1 MIRVGD
7 NSQDPKLI
15 SSLPAPASRPGVE
28 RVSFGQQLHG
38 AQQSADAQ
46 TLQGMIDR
54 IDVQAQRLIKHP
66 VPAEVAA
73 YREAVR
79 RFMKE
84 ASERIGKADKR
95 TDRRNRTLILLRE
108 VDAKLA
114 RLVEDVLA
122 GQVDS
127 LELTASINE
136 LRGMLMDLLI

>member
-7 NSQDPKLI
+7 NPQDPKLLSALGGI
-15 SSLPAPASRPGVE
+15 APRPGVE
-28 RVSFGQQLHG
+28 RANFGQQLQG
-38 AQQSADAQ
+38 AQASADTQ

-54 IDVQAQRLIKHP
+54 IDQQAQRLLRHP
-66 VPAEVAA
+66 IPAEVAA

-84 ASERIGKADKR
+84 ANERLGKAEKR
-95 TDRRNRTLILLRE
+95 TDRRNRTLVLLRE
-108 VDAKLA
+108 LDAKLA
-114 RLVEDVLA
+114 KLVEEVLS

-127 LELTASINE
+127 MELAASINE

>member
-15 SSLPAPASRPGVE
+15 SALSGLTPRSGVE
-28 RVSFGQQLHG
+28 RASFGQQLHG
-38 AQQSADAQ
+38 AQQSATAQ
-46 TLQGMIDR
+46 TLQGMIER
-54 IDVQAQRLIKHP
+54 IDAQAQRLLKHP
-66 VPAEVAA
+66 IPAEVAA

-84 ASERIGKADKR
+84 ANERLGKAEKR
-95 TDRRNRTLILLRE
+95 SDRRNRTLILLRE

-114 RLVEDVLA
+114 KLVEDVLG

-127 LELTASINE
+127 LELAASINE
-136 LRGMLMDLLI
+136 LRGMLMDLFI

>member
-7 NSQDPKLI
+7 NPQDPKLI
-15 SSLPAPASRPGVE
+15 PAIATPVPRSGVE

-38 AQQSADAQ
+38 AQQAADAQ
-46 TLQGMIDR
+46 SMQGMIDR
-54 IDVQAQRLIKHP
+54 IDAQAQRLLKHP
-66 VPAEVAA
+66 IPAEVAA

-84 ASERIGKADKR
+84 ANERIGKADKR

-114 RLVEDVLA
+114 RLVEDVLG
-122 GQVDS
+122 GQVDAMG
-127 LELTASINE
+127 LAASINE

>member
-15 SSLPAPASRPGVE
+15 SALTGLSPRPGVE
-28 RVSFGQQLHG
+28 RPSFSQQLQG
-38 AQQSADAQ
+38 AQHSSTAQ
-46 TLQGMIDR
+46 TLQGMIER
-54 IDVQAQRLIKHP
+54 IDAQAQRLLKHP

-84 ASERIGKADKR
+84 ANEKLGKAEKR

-108 VDAKLA
+108 VDSKLA
-114 RLVEDVLA
+114 KLVEDVLE
-122 GQVDS
+122 GQLDPMA
-127 LELTASINE
+127 LAASINE
-136 LRGMLMDLLI
+136 LRGMLMDLMI

>member
-15 SSLPAPASRPGVE
+15 SALTGLSPRNGVE
-28 RVSFGQQLHG
+28 RPSFSQQMQG
-38 AQQSADAQ
+38 AQHSASAQ
-46 TLQGMIDR
+46 TLQGMISK
-54 IDVQAQRLIKHP
+54 IDAQAERLLKHP

-73 YREAVR
+73 YREVVR

-84 ASERIGKADKR
+84 VNDRLGKAEKR

-114 RLVEDVLA
+114 KLVEDVLE

-127 LELTASINE
+127 MALAASINE
-136 LRGMLMDLLI
+136 LRGMLMDFFI

>member
-15 SSLPAPASRPGVE
+15 SALTGLSPRPGVE
-28 RVSFGQQLHG
+28 RPSFSQQLHG
-38 AQQSADAQ
+38 AQQSSTAQ
-46 TLQGMIDR
+46 TLQGMIER
-54 IDVQAQRLIKHP
+54 IDAQAQRLLKHP

-84 ASERIGKADKR
+84 ANEKLGKAEKR

-108 VDAKLA
+108 VDSKLA
-114 RLVEDVLA
+114 KLVEDVLE
-122 GQVDS
+122 GQLDPMA
-127 LELTASINE
+127 LAASINE
-136 LRGMLMDLLI
+136 LRGMLMDLMI

>member
-15 SSLPAPASRPGVE
+15 APLAAPAPRAGVE

-54 IDVQAQRLIKHP
+54 IDAQAQRLIKHP
-66 VPAEVAA
+66 IPAEVAA

-127 LELTASINE
+127 LDLTASINE

>member
-15 SSLPAPASRPGVE
+15 PALGAPPRVGVE
-28 RVSFGQQLHG
+28 RASFGQQLQG
-38 AQQSADAQ
+38 ARAAADTQ
-46 TLQGMIDR
+46 TLQGMIER
-54 IDVQAQRLIKHP
+54 IDAQAQRLLRHP
-66 VPAEVAA
+66 IPAEVAA

-84 ASERIGKADKR
+84 ASERLGKAEKR

-114 RLVEDVLA
+114 KLVEDVLG
-122 GQVDS
+122 GQADS
-127 LELTASINE
+127 MELAASINE

>member
-15 SSLPAPASRPGVE
+15 SALGAAQPRAGVE
-28 RVSFGQQLHG
+28 RVSFGQQLQG
-38 AQQSADAQ
+38 AQHSADVQ
-46 TLQGMIDR
+46 TLQGMIAR
-54 IDVQAQRLIKHP
+54 IDAQAQRLLKHP
-66 VPAEVAA
+66 IPAEVAS

-114 RLVEDVLA
+114 RLVEDVLG
-122 GQVDS
+122 GQTDP
-127 LELTASINE
+127 LALAASINE
-136 LRGMLMDLLI
+136 LRGLLMDVLM

>member
-15 SSLPAPASRPGVE
+15 SALTGLSSRNGVE
-28 RVSFGQQLHG
+28 RASFNQQLQG
-38 AQQSADAQ
+38 AQHSATAQ
-46 TLQGMIDR
+46 TLQGMIEK
-54 IDVQAQRLIKHP
+54 IDAQAQRLLKHP
-66 VPAEVAA
+66 VPGEVAA

-84 ASERIGKADKR
+84 ANERLGKAEKR

-114 RLVEDVLA
+114 KLVEDVLE
-122 GQVDS
+122 GQVDPMA
-127 LELTASINE
+127 LAASINE
-136 LRGMLMDLLI
+136 LRGMLTDLFI

>member
-15 SSLPAPASRPGVE
+15 SALAGITPRNGVE
-28 RVSFGQQLHG
+28 RPSFGQQLQG
-38 AQQSADAQ
+38 AQQSAHAQ
-46 TLQGMIDR
+46 TLQGMIDK
-54 IDVQAQRLIKHP
+54 IDAQAQRLLKHP
-66 VPAEVAA
+66 IPAEVAA

-84 ASERIGKADKR
+84 ASARIGTAEKR
-95 TDRRNRTLILLRE
+95 TDRRNRSLILLRE

-114 RLVEDVLA
+114 KVVEDVLS

-127 LELTASINE
+127 LALTASINE
-136 LRGMLMDLLI
+136 LRGMLMDLFI

>member
-1 MIRVGD
+1 MRVGD

-15 SSLPAPASRPGVE
+15 SALSGIAPRPGVE
-28 RVSFGQQLHG
+28 RPSFGQHLKG
-38 AQQSADAQ
+38 AQHSASAE
-46 TLQGMIDR
+46 TLQGMIER
-54 IDVQAQRLIKHP
+54 IDAQAQRLLKHP

-84 ASERIGKADKR
+84 ANEKLGKAEKR

-114 RLVEDVLA
+114 KLVEDVLS

-136 LRGMLMDLLI
+136 LRGMLMDLFI